1 MTLDSSIF
9 KAYDIRGIVGE
20 SLTIDVVESIGK
32 AIGSMILESGGNTL
46 CVGRDGRLSGPV
58 LMEALVKGVLSTGA
72 NVFDVGQVTSPILY
86 FSTHQLKTG
95 NGIIITGSH
104 NPPEYNGL
112 KIVLDFAALY
122 GEQIQS
128 IRERIEK
135 KDFYQGTGELSYHD
149 VTSDYIERISSDIKL
164 SKPINISVDC
174 GNGVAGAFA
183 AKVYRSIG
191 CSVDELFC
199 EVDGNFPNHHPD
211 PSQPKN
217 LQDLI
222 SHIASSES
230 QIGLAFDGDGD
241 RLGVIAKNG
250 NIIYPDRLMMLFAS
264 DVLSRCPAGEVIFDV
279 KCSRNLSKWI
289 ANAGGTPKMWRTGH
303 SLIKAEMR
311 KSGSPLGGEMSG
323 HFFFKERWFGFD
335 DGIYAGARLLE
346 YLSKQESID
355 DTFTSLP
362 NSLSTP
368 EIQIKCSEG
377 ENFSIIEELK
387 KTAKFPT
394 AQEKI
399 TIDGL
404 RLEYADG
411 FGLARASNTTPTIV
425 LRFESDSQD
434 GLARIHNEFKEA
446 FRQINENLGFP
457 EIIPA

>member
-1 MTLDSSIF
+1 
-9 KAYDIRGIVGE
+9 
-20 SLTIDVVESIGK
+20 
-32 AIGSMILESGGNTL
+32 
-46 CVGRDGRLSGPV
+46 
-58 LMEALVKGVLSTGA
+58 
-72 NVFDVGQVTSPILY
+72 
-86 FSTHQLKTG
+86 
-95 NGIIITGSH
+95 
-104 NPPEYNGL
+104 
-112 KIVLDFAALY
+112 
-122 GEQIQS
+122 
-128 IRERIEK
+128 
-135 KDFYQGTGELSYHD
+135 
-149 VTSDYIERISSDIKL
+149 
-164 SKPINISVDC
+164 
-174 GNGVAGAFA
+174 
-183 AKVYRSIG
+183 
-191 CSVDELFC
+191 
-199 EVDGNFPNHHPD
+199 
-211 PSQPKN
+211 
-217 LQDLI
+217 
-222 SHIASSES
+222 
-230 QIGLAFDGDGD
+230 
-241 RLGVIAKNG
+241 
-250 NIIYPDRLMMLFAS
+250 
-264 DVLSRCPAGEVIFDV
+264 
-279 KCSRNLSKWI
+279 
-289 ANAGGTPKMWRTGH
+289 
-303 SLIKAEMR
+303 MR

-394 AQEKI
+394 AQETI